1 MPAPGLRR
9 TVLVLAVVVGLMAL
23 AQARLTAAQP
33 VAPVPLTTNVLIP
46 PGLSLA
52 VPRDG
57 GAITIVNQSEI
68 TLRVGPPGVVLLAPP
83 GFAIRIVELS
93 GPGAEACRQ
102 LVTTRAPIVSSV
114 VCDAAPTGDIRLV
127 ITVPSEAVPLVAGC
141 NEMPP
146 LRFGYGDLAS
156 LAEFISPGEA
166 LEAIWLGEVILGTL
180 PGGGHVSSLRWTVYS
195 PRADGPAGAALSGP
209 APPGGFRG
217 AMFICMAAPGTLT
230 RPAP

>member
-1 MPAPGLRR
+1 MLSHGLGKR
-9 TVLVLAVVVGLMAL
+9 VLIVATIVGMMAL
-23 AQARLTAAQP
+23 ARAGLTAAQP
-33 VAPVPLTTNVLIP
+33 SDPAPLTATVLIP
-46 PGLSLA
+46 PGMSFSLTRA
-52 VPRDG
+52 G

-68 TLRVGPPGVVLLAPP
+68 ALRVGPPSVVLLAPP

-114 VCDAAPTGDIRLV
+114 VCDAAPAGDIRLV
-127 ITVPSEAVPLVAGC
+127 LTVPSEAVPLVAGC
-141 NEMPP
+141 SEMPP

-195 PRADGPAGAALSGP
+195 PRADAPAGAALSGP